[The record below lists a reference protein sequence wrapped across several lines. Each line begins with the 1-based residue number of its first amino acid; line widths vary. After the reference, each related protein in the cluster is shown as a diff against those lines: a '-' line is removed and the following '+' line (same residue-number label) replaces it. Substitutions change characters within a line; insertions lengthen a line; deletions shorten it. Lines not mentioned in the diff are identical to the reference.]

1 MPPPPKP
8 APPHRLTFTFNSLRN
23 TTVSLENDIIYY
35 EIVTRFWHPDVTK
48 IFRLDKESRAMNLV
62 ARIKGVEN
70 KGKGV
75 MVRFGKEP
83 GDGLARGPD
92 EEKERAEGGEGEWIP
107 EEEFIDYEKESVAG
121 SFNPVPGKALQWRT
135 RKRKLQM
142 LDPNS
147 PDKPLA
153 NFIPHSRHFWA
164 FRMSKHAVLE
174 LRPEVIQPE
183 GSKERDLEAMDRI
196 IVSYLLVERRRRLA
210 KLKLKLETSAS

>member
-8 APPHRLTFTFNSLRN
+8 APPYRLTFTCNSLRN
-23 TTVSLENDIIYY
+23 TTVSIDNDTIYY

-70 KGKGV
+70 KEKGV
-75 MVRFGKEP
+75 WVRFGREP
-83 GDGLARGPD
+83 GDGLARGPE
-92 EEKERAEGGEGEWIP
+92 EEKQREEGGEGEWIR
-107 EEEFIDYEKESVAG
+107 EEDFINYEHEKVAG
-121 SFNPVPGKALQWRT
+121 TFPAVPGEELRWKTHR
-135 RKRKLQM
+135 RRLQM
-142 LDPNS
+142 IKPGDPE
-147 PDKPLA
+147 KPVA
-153 NFIPHSRHFWA
+153 NFKPHKRHFWV

-183 GSKERDLEAMDRI
+183 GSKEKDLEAMDRI

-210 KLKLKLETSAS
+210 QLKLQLK

>member
-8 APPHRLTFTFNSLRN
+8 VPPHRLNFTFNSLRN
-23 TTVSLENDIIYY
+23 TTVSLENDTIYY
-35 EIVTRFWHPDVTK
+35 EIVTRYWHPDVTK

-62 ARIKGVEN
+62 ARIKGVEK

-83 GDGLARGPD
+83 GDGLARGPED
-92 EEKERAEGGEGEWIP
+92 EKERAEGGEGEWIS
-107 EEEFIDYEKESVAG
+107 EEGFVNYDKKNVGG
-121 SFNPVPGKALQWRT
+121 SFVPVPGKELHWKTQ
-135 RKRKLQM
+135 KRRLQM
-142 LDPNS
+142 FDPNS
-147 PDKPLA
+147 PDKPVA
-153 NFIPHSRHFWA
+153 SYVPHSRHFWV

-183 GSKERDLEAMDRI
+183 GSKEWNLEAMDRI

-210 KLKLKLETSAS
+210 RLKLKLQKNAS